1 MPATPWAPPIRDVRV
16 PSPVVG
22 AQGYDVARLATVKFL
37 EGFKQSCDPND
48 RELLRCVARTSLR
61 TKLAEGM
68 ADQLT
73 DIVTDAVLTIRKPD
87 EPLDLYMAR
96 CRHLAEF
103 LTL

>member
-1 MPATPWAPPIRDVRV
+1 M
-16 PSPVVG
+16 
-22 AQGYDVARLATVKFL
+22 ARLATVKFL
-37 EGFKQSCDPND
+37 EGFKQSCDPSD

-87 EPLDLYMAR
+87 EPLDLYMV
-96 CRHLAEF
+96 RHDPPRQLMGAAPAAAA
-103 LTL
+103 LSPGP